1 MKTYTDKDIQ
11 GIFKQQKYKYASLK
25 NSDGKSI
32 VTYNTESNPK
42 ITAQHKLNESFERL
56 KILPDGV
63 YYFCFANSKGRNVQ
77 PDEFQYVK
85 GNVATDE
92 KGTQLPYQII
102 NQLPSNL
109 KPNESDKVLSYQE
122 VLKNQIELTRVTFER
137 DSYKRELETANKT
150 ITELEAEIKELEG
163 KANLSEDPNT
173 PAKWIENL
181 STTALPIFDRFMSY
195 KEKELNL
202 RERFNSSSKQNV
214 QARKRKTFTMPEIGS
229 ESWDKWMD
237 NLAAMEEDKF
247 NQTLEAVKKLSVPH
261 YDAIVLEFSEDE
273 LEESEETE

>member
-1 MKTYTDKDIQ
+1 MKTYTEKDIL

-32 VTYNTESNPK
+32 VTYNTENNPK

-63 YYFCFANSKGRNVQ
+63 YYFSFANSKGRNVQ
-77 PDEFQYVK
+77 PDEFQFVK

-92 KGTQLPYQII
+92 NGNQTKFHII
-102 NQLPSNL
+102 QQPQNLPSA
-109 KPNESDKVLSYQE
+109 SDKVLSYQE

-137 DSYKRELETANKT
+137 DSYKRELDNANNT
-150 ITELEAEIKELEG
+150 IKELEAELKELEG
-163 KANLSEDPNT
+163 KASLSENPNT
-173 PAKWIENL
+173 PQKWIENL

-195 KEKELNL
+195 KEKELSL
-202 RERFNSSSKQNV
+202 RERGIKTNQSNV

-261 YDAIVLEFSEDE
+261 YDAIVLEFSDEE
-273 LEESEETE
+273 LEESEENN